1 MAWTYGDYDSL
12 ESDAARL
19 ARLRLHIA
27 EVRAV
32 IGPDM
37 SSAPGSVSFGSLTA
51 YLNRLTDER
60 TTLER
65 RTQGAT
71 FVRTRVI

>member
-1 MAWTYGDYDSL
+1 MAWTYSDYDSL

-37 SSAPGSVSFGSLTA
+37 NSASGGVSFGNLTS
-51 YLNRLTDER
+51 YLDKLTDER
-60 TTLER
+60 STLER

-71 FVRTRVI
+71 FVRTRVT